1 MPSRNP
7 GTEIEIMNLAGIKTK
22 ITSLFQS
29 SLAQDTLWML
39 FSKLFNIVMQAAYFI
54 IIARLLGRENY
65 GSFIAIT
72 AVANLI
78 FPFVPLG
85 SEHLLIKNV
94 STNRA
99 TFRTNWGNGL
109 VLSTAN
115 GTIFTAILLL
125 LSPLIFPGDVPWGA
139 ILLILLADLIGL
151 ALLDLGYKSLMATGM
166 IHKTAQLGILST
178 CSKLFAA
185 LSLVVFFSNP
195 TVATWSYLYFTSS
208 ATMATV
214 TVLLITKMLGSPRP
228 ILSEL
233 KANIIQGFYFSIS
246 TSANNINANLDKSM
260 LSKISGVGATGI
272 YASAYR
278 FIDVGNTPLLALFGA
293 TYTRFFQHGA
303 SGIRGSLGFAKK
315 LLPILSLYA
324 IASIIGYWLL
334 APFIPVILGEDYR
347 DAVEA
352 LLWLSPLPAIAT
364 FQYLAADTLT
374 GSGNQ
379 KSRTM
384 VQVGAAIINVVLNI
398 ILIPLFSWKG
408 AACATLISDSLRL
421 VCLWLIV
428 FVLYRRE
435 SKQDYFP
442 G

>member
-1 MPSRNP
+1 
-7 GTEIEIMNLAGIKTK
+7 MNLTGIKVK
-22 ITSLFQS
+22 ITNLFQS

-54 IIARLLGRENY
+54 IIARLLGKENY

-72 AVANLI
+72 AVANLV

-99 TFRTNWGNGL
+99 SFNTNWGNGL

-115 GTIFTAILLL
+115 GTFFTITLLL
-125 LSPLIFPGDVPWGA
+125 LSPLIFPGDVPWNA
-139 ILLILLADLIGL
+139 ILLILLADLICL
-151 ALLDLGYKSLMATGM
+151 ALLDLGYKSLMATNM
-166 IHKTAQLGILST
+166 INKTAQLGVLST
-178 CSKLFAA
+178 CSKLLAA
-185 LSLVVFFSNP
+185 LSLVVFFPQPS
-195 TVATWSYLYFTSS
+195 VATWSYLYFTSS
-208 ATMATV
+208 VVMAT
-214 TVLLITKMLGSPRP
+214 TTILLITKMLGSPRP
-228 ILSEL
+228 VLSEL
-233 KANIIQGFYFSIS
+233 KSNIVQGFYFSIS

-272 YASAYR
+272 YASASR
-278 FIDVGNTPLLALFGA
+278 FIDVGNTPILALFGA
-293 TYTRFFQHGA
+293 SYTRFFQHGA
-303 SGIRGSLGFAKK
+303 SGIRGSLSFAKR
-315 LLPILSLYA
+315 LLPISTLYA
-324 IASIIGYWLL
+324 IASVIGFWLL

-347 DAVEA
+347 DAIEA
-352 LLWLSPLPAIAT
+352 MLWLSPLPAIAT

-379 KSRTM
+379 KSRSV
-384 VQVGAAIINVVLNI
+384 VQVGAAIVNVCLNI
-398 ILIPLFSWKG
+398 ILIPQFSWKG

-435 SKQDYFP
+435 RKQDYSP

>member
-1 MPSRNP
+1 MNL
-7 GTEIEIMNLAGIKTK
+7 TEIKLK
-22 ITSLFQS
+22 ITNLFQS

-99 TFRTNWGNGL
+99 TFNTNWGNGL
-109 VLSTAN
+109 VLSTTN
-115 GTIFTAILLL
+115 GSLFTIILLL
-125 LSPLIFPGDVPWGA
+125 LSPMIFPGDVPLGA
-139 ILLILLADLIGL
+139 ILLILVADLICL
-151 ALLDLGYKSLMATGM
+151 ALLDLGYKSLMATNM
-166 IHKTAQLGILST
+166 INKTAQLGILST
-178 CSKLFAA
+178 CSKLLAA
-185 LSLVVFFSNP
+185 LSLVVFFPNP
-195 TVATWSYLYFTSS
+195 TVASWSYLYFTSS
-208 ATMATV
+208 VVMATV
-214 TVLLITKMLGSPRP
+214 TILLITKMLGTPRP
-228 ILSEL
+228 IFSEL
-233 KANIIQGFYFSIS
+233 KSNIIQGFYFSIS

-278 FIDVGNTPLLALFGA
+278 FIDVGNTPILALFGA

-303 SGIRGSLGFAKK
+303 SGIRGSLSFAKK

-324 IASIIGYWLL
+324 IASVIGYWLL
-334 APFIPVILGEDYR
+334 APFIPLILGEDYR
-347 DAVEA
+347 DAIEA

-379 KSRTM
+379 KSRSV
-384 VQVGAAIINVVLNI
+384 VQVGAAMVNVLLNI

-428 FVLYRRE
+428 FFLYRRE
-435 SKQDYFP
+435 GKQDYYP

>member
-1 MPSRNP
+1 
-7 GTEIEIMNLAGIKTK
+7 MNLSQVKTK
-22 ITSLFQS
+22 VTNLFQS
-29 SLAQDTLWML
+29 SLAKDTLWML
-39 FSKLFNIVMQAAYFI
+39 FSKLFNIVMQAAYFVV
-54 IIARLLGRENY
+54 IARMLGKDNY

-72 AVANLI
+72 AVANLV

-94 STNRA
+94 SVNRA
-99 TFRTNWGNGL
+99 SFRTNWGNGL

-115 GTIFTAILLL
+115 GTFFTIILLL
-125 LSPLIFPGDVPWGA
+125 LSPFIFPGDVPGGA
-139 ILLILLADLIGL
+139 ILLILLADLICL
-151 ALLDLGYKSLMATGM
+151 ALLDLGYKSLMATNM
-166 IHKTAQLGILST
+166 INKTAQLGILST
-178 CSKLFAA
+178 CSKLLAA
-185 LSLVVFFSNP
+185 LSLVVFFPNP
-195 TVATWSYLYFTSS
+195 NVATWSYLYFTSS
-208 ATMATV
+208 IAMTIV
-214 TVLLITKMLGSPRP
+214 TILLITKMLGRP
-228 ILSEL
+228 TPVFAEL
-233 KANIIQGFYFSIS
+233 KSNIVQGFYFSIS

-303 SGIRGSLGFAKK
+303 SGIRGSLSFAKK
-315 LLPILSLYA
+315 LLPLLTLYA
-324 IASIIGYWLL
+324 IVTVVGFWLL

-364 FQYLAADTLT
+364 YQYLAADTLT

-379 KSRTM
+379 KSRSM
-384 VQVGAAIINVVLNI
+384 VQVGAAVVNVLLNI
-398 ILIPLFSWKG
+398 ILIPLYSWKG
-408 AACATLISDSLRL
+408 AAYATLISDSLRL
-421 VCLWLIV
+421 ICLWLIV
-428 FVLYRRE
+428 YLLYRRE
-435 SKQDYFP
+435 GRQDYSP

>member
-1 MPSRNP
+1 MNL
-7 GTEIEIMNLAGIKTK
+7 TEIKLK
-22 ITSLFQS
+22 ITNLFQS

-99 TFRTNWGNGL
+99 TFNTNWGNGL
-109 VLSTAN
+109 VLSTTN
-115 GTIFTAILLL
+115 GSLFTIILLL
-125 LSPLIFPGDVPWGA
+125 LSPMIFPGDVPLGA
-139 ILLILLADLIGL
+139 ILLILVADLICL
-151 ALLDLGYKSLMATGM
+151 ALLDLGYKSLMATNM
-166 IHKTAQLGILST
+166 INKTAQLGILST
-178 CSKLFAA
+178 CSKLLAA
-185 LSLVVFFSNP
+185 LSLVVFFPNP
-195 TVATWSYLYFTSS
+195 TVASWSYLYFTSS
-208 ATMATV
+208 VVMATV
-214 TVLLITKMLGSPRP
+214 TILLITKMLGTPRP
-228 ILSEL
+228 IFSEL
-233 KANIIQGFYFSIS
+233 KSNIIQGFYFSIS

-278 FIDVGNTPLLALFGA
+278 FIDVGNTPILALFGA

-303 SGIRGSLGFAKK
+303 SGIRGSLSFAKK

-324 IASIIGYWLL
+324 IASVIGYWLL
-334 APFIPVILGEDYR
+334 APFIPLILGEDYR
-347 DAVEA
+347 DAIEA

-379 KSRTM
+379 KSRSV
-384 VQVGAAIINVVLNI
+384 VQVGAAMVNVLLNI

-428 FVLYRRE
+428 FFLYRRE
-435 SKQDYFP
+435 GKQDYSP

>member
-1 MPSRNP
+1 
-7 GTEIEIMNLAGIKTK
+7 MNLAELKAKVTNLSK
-22 ITSLFQS
+22 S
-29 SLAQDTLWML
+29 SLARDTLWML
-39 FSKLFNIVMQAAYFI
+39 TSKLFNIVMQAAYFV

-94 STNRA
+94 SVNRA
-99 TFRTNWGNGL
+99 AFNTNWGNGL
-109 VLSTAN
+109 LLSTMN
-115 GTIFTAILLL
+115 GSLFTLLLLL
-125 LSPLIFPGDVPWGA
+125 LSPLIFPGDVPWQA
-139 ILLILLADLIGL
+139 ILLILIADLICL
-151 ALLDLGYKSLMATGM
+151 ALLDLGYKSLMSTNM
-166 IHKTAQLGILST
+166 VDKTAQLGVLST
-178 CSKLFAA
+178 CSKLLAA
-185 LSLVVFFSNP
+185 LSLVAFFPNP
-195 TVATWSYLYFTSS
+195 TVASWSYLYFTSS
-208 ATMATV
+208 VVMATV
-214 TVLLITKMLGSPRP
+214 TIILINKMLGSPRP
-228 ILSEL
+228 VLSEL
-233 KANIIQGFYFSIS
+233 RANIVQGFYFSIS

-278 FIDVGNTPLLALFGA
+278 FIDVGNTPILALFGA

-303 SGIRGSLGFAKK
+303 SGIRGSLSFGKK
-315 LLPILSLYA
+315 LLPVLSLYA
-324 IASIIGYWLL
+324 IASVVGYLL
-334 APFIPVILGEDYR
+334 IAPFIPTILGEDYR

-364 FQYLAADTLT
+364 FHYLAADVLT

-379 KSRTM
+379 KSRSM
-384 VQVGAAIINVVLNI
+384 VQVGTAILNVVLNI

-421 VCLWLIV
+421 ISLWVIV
-428 FVLYRRE
+428 YVLYRRE
-435 SKQDYFP
+435 SKQDYSP